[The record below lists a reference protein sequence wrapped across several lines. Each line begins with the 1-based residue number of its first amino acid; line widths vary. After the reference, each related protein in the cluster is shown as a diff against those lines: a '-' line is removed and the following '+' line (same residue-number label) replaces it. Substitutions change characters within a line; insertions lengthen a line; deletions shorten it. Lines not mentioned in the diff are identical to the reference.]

1 MVQVLTQWYGL
12 MFKVIYSSENSHYEP
27 ASLHIVFGLV
37 SWTNCCHVIRR
48 LTYIRAV
55 SKGNVPVVSGIVS
68 EPGFYTGRCLDMD
81 CQVVLAL
88 GSFGMWMGRNNDF
101 GSFCFAD
108 YRRTPGVSS
117 IGMLQTHSET
127 EDDLGPNSLHF

>member
-12 MFKVIYSSENSHYEP
+12 MFKVIYSENSHYEP

-108 YRRTPGVSS
+108 YRHTPGVSS